1 MCLKRDC
8 LTFTSL
14 QQALKQYFP
23 IPKPKIVLYKDYK
36 YFQNDGFRTELDNKI
51 LTLDIGNIDYHYF
64 LSIFIDISSEH
75 APIKIIRA
83 NQGKFMKKDLHKA
96 IMKRSRLLNKFLRD
110 RRDVPKRI
118 QKAKKSLCNPLEK
131 SQKKTILQI
140 LMTFSFR

>member
-1 MCLKRDC
+1 M
-8 LTFTSL
+8 
-14 QQALKQYFP
+14 KQYFP
-23 IPKPKIVLYKDYK
+23 IPKPKIVLHKDYK
-36 YFQNDGFRTELDNKI
+36 YFRNDGFRTELDNKI
-51 LTLDIGNIDYHYF
+51 LTHDISNIDYHYF

-118 QKAKKSLCNPLEK
+118 QKAKKFLRNTLEK